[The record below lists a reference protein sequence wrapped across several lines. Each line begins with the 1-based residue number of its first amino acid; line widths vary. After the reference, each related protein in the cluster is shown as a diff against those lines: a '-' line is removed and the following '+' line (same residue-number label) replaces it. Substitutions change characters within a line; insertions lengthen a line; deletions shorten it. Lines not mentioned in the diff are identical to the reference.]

1 MKKQINNT
9 YHRVIATYRT
19 FIYCVLAVSLFINY
33 QTMYGKWNTVGLLVP
48 NEPVVSQQDDTKPVI
63 LSSDNSAS
71 NWVDRIPNHK
81 TNKKK

>member
-33 QTMYGKWNTVGLLVP
+33 QTMYGKWNTVGLLLP
-48 NEPVVSQQDDTKPVI
+48 SEPVVAQTKGEEVI
-63 LSSDNSAS
+63 LSSADTTT
-71 NWVDRIPNHK
+71 NWVDKIHNHK
-81 TNKKK
+81 PNKKK